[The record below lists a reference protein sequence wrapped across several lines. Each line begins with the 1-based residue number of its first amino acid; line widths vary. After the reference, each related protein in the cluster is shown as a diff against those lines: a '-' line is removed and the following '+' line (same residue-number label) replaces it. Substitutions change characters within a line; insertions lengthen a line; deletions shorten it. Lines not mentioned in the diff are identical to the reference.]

1 MLGVR
6 GRCQSRHAALVVP
19 VTDAVASLI
28 VVLFLC
34 LHHVLLR
41 STTIVVLITVVRPLA
56 EVDGQVAS
64 IDAAKLLVRRWH
76 EHETLNVLLRDLMIS
91 AAIVHT
97 LLVVSGVRVAY
108 HTTSAPIVG
117 YDLLCREC
125 VA

>member
-19 VTDAVASLI
+19 LSDAVSSLI

-41 STTIVVLITVVRPLA
+41 STTIVVLITVVVRPLA

-64 IDAAKLLVRRWH
+64 VDAAKLLVRRWH
-76 EHETLNVLLRDLMIS
+76 EHETLNVLLRDLMVS

-97 LLVVSGVRVAY
+97 LLVVSGVRVTY
-108 HTTSAPIVG
+108 HTTSTPIV
-117 YDLLCREC
+117 
-125 VA
+125 